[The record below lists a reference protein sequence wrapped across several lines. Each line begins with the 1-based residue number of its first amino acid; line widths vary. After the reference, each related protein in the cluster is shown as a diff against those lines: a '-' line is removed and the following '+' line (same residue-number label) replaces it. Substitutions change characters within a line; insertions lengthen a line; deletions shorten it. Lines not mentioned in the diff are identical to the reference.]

1 MLFRWAPSSWFDA
14 VDVWFPSLT
23 ASKAAFNSN
32 EASIFKSL
40 NSMERRLTSD
50 LESFNDVLH
59 CGLTLLRDDGERG
72 DY

>member
-1 MLFRWAPSSWFDA
+1 MGSWFDA